1 MKLVARAPIENVVG
15 VHPDQRPGDVFEA
28 PADVGARL
36 VKEGKAEEHGKHE
49 PVKPEPA
56 KAPEPKKA

>member
-15 VHPDQRPGDVFEA
+15 VTPDQRPGDVFEA
-28 PADVGARL
+28 EGKVADAL
-36 VKEGKAEEHGKHE
+36 IKAGKAEEHGKHE
-49 PVKPEPA
+49 PA